1 MEDLSCTEKYD
12 NAFATQPY
20 NTRQVMGNMNKSEY
34 IITYSLFVAY
44 TQICKNK
51 TVEYL
56 LIC

>member
-1 MEDLSCTEKYD
+1 
-12 NAFATQPY
+12 
-20 NTRQVMGNMNKSEY
+20 MGCKCHWKKKKKNIMGDMNITEY

-56 LIC
+56 LICGVHTQINGA